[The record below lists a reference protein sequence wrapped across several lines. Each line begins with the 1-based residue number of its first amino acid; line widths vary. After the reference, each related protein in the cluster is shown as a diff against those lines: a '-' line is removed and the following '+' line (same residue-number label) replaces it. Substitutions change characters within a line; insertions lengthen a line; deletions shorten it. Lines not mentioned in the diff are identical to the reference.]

1 MKNPVEN
8 PQNLEEAIGLGIL
21 AVMTIWLCV

>member
-1 MKNPVEN
+1 VEN